1 MNKKHLFKAL
11 RVLPCLLCFVI
22 ISMGLQP
29 HSAYAQVNAQNNFPA
44 EPQTG
49 IATTNPLWVK
59 LCSEAAGANGEVVN
73 ASNQVCLLAHHER
86 LDKIT
91 GMVLVS
97 AAIRKI
103 PDFDKQLLVIM
114 VPLGMAIRPG
124 LTVKFDGQGEGI
136 QVPYATCHFAG
147 CTAEMIATDAIIQ
160 KMKTGAKMSVTA
172 INQNGKPL
180 LFPVPLTGFTKAYQG
195 PAIDMQKYSEER
207 RTLIKQLREPLY
219 SQGQHYSQTTP
230 LVR

>member
-1 MNKKHLFKAL
+1 MNKKRLFQAL
-11 RVLPCLLCFVI
+11 RLMSCLICFVVI
-22 ISMGLQP
+22 GMGVNARYA
-29 HSAYAQVNAQNNFPA
+29 HAQVNTPNNIPPETQN
-44 EPQTG
+44 G

-59 LCSEAAGANGEVVN
+59 LCSQAAN

-124 LTVKFDGQGEGI
+124 LTIKFDKEEKGI

-147 CTAEMIATDAIIQ
+147 CTAEMIATDEIIQ
-160 KMKTGAKMSVTA
+160 KMKSGTKMSVTA

-180 LFPVPLTGFTKAYQG
+180 LFPVPLTGFTKTYLG
-195 PAIDMQKYSEER
+195 PAIDMKKYSQER
-207 RTLIKQLREPLY
+207 QALINQLREPRY
-219 SQGQHYSQTTP
+219 STDQRYSQTNTP
-230 LVR
+230 IQ